1 MKPEDKKTFGFN
13 FMKGKQMTDI
23 LPVGGL
29 GDGAGVGSAALG
41 AFGGALIG
49 SWFGDA
55 WGGYGW
61 GNRGGG
67 GDCSCAAAAGF
78 GTSILNDGINAIQNS
93 VNGMNMNL
101 SSGLC
106 NIGYQTLD
114 QSSRTN
120 LAMMQGFSTIGHD
133 NCQNTNNIVSAINNV
148 GFQNQNCCCQTQKL
162 IAEEGCAT
170 RQLIQNNL
178 INDLQTK
185 LCDAKADNAA
195 LKSQLYT
202 TNVVNGQT
210 AVLLAAINA
219 RPTTTAS
226 AAA

>member
-1 MKPEDKKTFGFN
+1 
-13 FMKGKQMTDI
+13 MTDI
-23 LPVGGL
+23 LPVGGSL
-29 GDGAGVGSAALG
+29 GGGEGIGGAALG

-49 SWFGDA
+49 SWFGEG
-55 WGGYGW
+55 WGGGW
-61 GNRGGG
+61 GNRGGNG
-67 GDCSCAAAAGF
+67 GDGCGCASGF
-78 GTSILNDGINAIQNS
+78 GTQILNDGINSIQNS
-93 VNGMNMNL
+93 INGMNMNL

-114 QSSRTN
+114 QTSRTN
-120 LAMMQGFSTIGHD
+120 LAMMQGFSSLGHD
-133 NCQNTNNIVSAINNV
+133 NCQNTNNIVSAVNGV
-148 GFQNQNCCCQTQKL
+148 GFQLADCCCKTQNA
-162 IAEEGCAT
+162 IREEGCAT

-185 LCDAKADNAA
+185 LCDAKSDNAA

-210 AVLLAAINA
+210 AVLMAAIDRL
-219 RPTTTAS
+219 RPTTTTT

>member
-1 MKPEDKKTFGFN
+1 
-13 FMKGKQMTDI
+13 MTDI
-23 LPVGGL
+23 LPVGGSGFG
-29 GDGAGVGSAALG
+29 GDAGGAALG

-49 SWFGDA
+49 SWFGDG
-55 WGGYGW
+55 WGGGW
-61 GNRGGG
+61 GNRGGNG

-78 GTSILNDGINAIQNS
+78 GTQILNDGINSIQNS
-93 VNGMNMNL
+93 INGMNMNL

-120 LAMMQGFSTIGHD
+120 LAMMQGFASLGHD
-133 NCQNTNNIVSAINNV
+133 NCQNTNSIVSAINNV
-148 GFQNQNCCCQTQKL
+148 GFQNQQCCCATQKL

-178 INDLQTK
+178 INELQTK
-185 LCDAKADNAA
+185 LCDAKSDNAA

-210 AVLLAAINA
+210 AVLLAAINS
-219 RPTTTAS
+219 RPTTGATTTS
-226 AAA
+226 AA

>member
-1 MKPEDKKTFGFN
+1 
-13 FMKGKQMTDI
+13 MTDI
-23 LPVGGL
+23 LPVGGSL
-29 GDGAGVGSAALG
+29 GGGEGWGGAALG

-49 SWFGDA
+49 SWFGDG
-55 WGGYGW
+55 WGGW

-67 GDCSCAAAAGF
+67 NGGNCGCGCGAAV
-78 GTSILNDGINAIQNS
+78 GTSIINDGINSIQNS
-93 VNGMNMNL
+93 INGMNMNL

-106 NIGYQTLD
+106 NVGYQTLD

-120 LAMMQGFSTIGHD
+120 LAMMQGFSNIGHD
-133 NCQNTNNIVSAINNV
+133 NCQNTNAIVSAINNL

-178 INDLQTK
+178 IADLQTK

-195 LKSQLYT
+195 LKSQVYT
-202 TNVVNGQT
+202 TNMVNGQT
-210 AVLLAAINA
+210 AVLMAAIDRL
-219 RPTTTAS
+219 RPTTTT

>member
-1 MKPEDKKTFGFN
+1 
-13 FMKGKQMTDI
+13 MTDI
-23 LPVGGL
+23 LPVSGIGG
-29 GDGAGVGSAALG
+29 GGEGIGSAALG

-49 SWFGDA
+49 SWFGEG
-55 WGGYGW
+55 WGGGW

-67 GDCSCAAAAGF
+67 NNSCGCGCAAGF
-78 GTSILNDGINAIQNS
+78 GTQILNDGINSIQNS
-93 VNGMNMNL
+93 INGMNMNL

-114 QSSRTN
+114 QTSRTN
-120 LAMMQGFSTIGHD
+120 LAMMQGFSSLGHD
-133 NCQNTNNIVSAINNV
+133 NCQNTNNIVSAVNGV
-148 GFQNQNCCCQTQKL
+148 GFQLAECCCKTQNA
-162 IAEEGCAT
+162 IREEGCAT

-185 LCDAKADNAA
+185 LCDAKSDNAA

-210 AVLLAAINA
+210 AVLMAAIDRL
-219 RPTTTAS
+219 RPTTTA
-226 AAA
+226 AAAA

>member
-1 MKPEDKKTFGFN
+1 
-13 FMKGKQMTDI
+13 MTDI
-23 LPVGGL
+23 LPVGGSL
-29 GDGAGVGSAALG
+29 GGGEGWGGAALG

-49 SWFGDA
+49 SWFGDG
-55 WGGYGW
+55 WGGW

-67 GDCSCAAAAGF
+67 NGGCGCGCGAAV
-78 GTSILNDGINAIQNS
+78 GTSIINDGINSIQNS
-93 VNGMNMNL
+93 INGMNMNL

-106 NIGYQTLD
+106 NVGYQTLD

-133 NCQNTNNIVSAINNV
+133 NCQNTNAIVSAINNV

-178 INDLQTK
+178 IADL
-185 LCDAKADNAA
+185 L
-195 LKSQLYT
+195 
-202 TNVVNGQT
+202 VNRN
-210 AVLLAAINA
+210 I
-219 RPTTTAS
+219 
-226 AAA
+226 

>member
-1 MKPEDKKTFGFN
+1 MRFHFIFVMFTLDTEESIRRFG
-13 FMKGKQMTDI
+13 
-23 LPVGGL
+23 GGE
-29 GDGAGVGSAALG
+29 GWGGAALG
-41 AFGGALIG
+41 AVGGALIG
-49 SWFGDA
+49 SWFGDG
-55 WGGYGW
+55 WGGW

-67 GDCSCAAAAGF
+67 NGGCGCGCGAAV
-78 GTSILNDGINAIQNS
+78 GTSIINDGINSIQNS
-93 VNGMNMNL
+93 INGMNMNL

-106 NIGYQTLD
+106 NVGYQTLD

-133 NCQNTNNIVSAINNV
+133 NCQNTNAIVSAINNV

-178 INDLQTK
+178 IADLQTK

-195 LKSQLYT
+195 LKSQVYT
-202 TNVVNGQT
+202 TNMVNGQT
-210 AVLLAAINA
+210 AVLMAAIDRL
-219 RPTTTAS
+219 RPTTTT

>member
-1 MKPEDKKTFGFN
+1 
-13 FMKGKQMTDI
+13 MTDI
-23 LPVGGL
+23 LPVGGSL
-29 GDGAGVGSAALG
+29 GGGEGWGGAALG

-49 SWFGDA
+49 SWFGDG
-55 WGGYGW
+55 WGGW

-67 GDCSCAAAAGF
+67 NGGCGCGCGAAV
-78 GTSILNDGINAIQNS
+78 GTSIINDGINSIQNS
-93 VNGMNMNL
+93 INGMNMNL

-106 NIGYQTLD
+106 NVGYQTLD

-133 NCQNTNNIVSAINNV
+133 NCQNTNAIVSAINNV

-178 INDLQTK
+178 IADLQTK

-195 LKSQLYT
+195 LKSQVYT
-202 TNVVNGQT
+202 TNMVNGQT
-210 AVLLAAINA
+210 AVLMAAIDRL
-219 RPTTTAS
+219 RPTTTT